1 MPLRTLPQLT
11 FRMSAEAFNSN
22 FVGVFRS
29 PRRGL
34 GDVEELEDLVL
45 EGAEDRLLNGE
56 QLVSVRDDGA
66 GEGVEQLEDT
76 AGGRRLA
83 ATVFVGRGEAR

>member
-1 MPLRTLPQLT
+1 
-11 FRMSAEAFNSN
+11 MSGEAFNSN

-66 GEGVEQLEDT
+66 GEAVEQLEDT
-76 AGGRRLA
+76 VGGWRLA
-83 ATVFVGRGEAR
+83 ATVSVVEGKLGDPGGGHGVA

>member
-1 MPLRTLPQLT
+1 
-11 FRMSAEAFNSN
+11 MSGEAFNSN

-56 QLVSVRDDGA
+56 QLVSVRRWCGR
-66 GEGVEQLEDT
+66 GVEQLEDT
-76 AGGRRLA
+76 VGGRRLG
-83 ATVFVGRGEAR
+83 ATVFVGRGELGGHGVA